1 MSGPP
6 VVLFDID
13 GTLITTGGAGAR
25 AWRRSFKAHFDVDA
39 DITVFT
45 QTGQTDPMVARL
57 TFIGAVGREPADGEL
72 GALIMG
78 YVMALP
84 DEVAASTGYRV
95 MPGVVDLLHRLA
107 EAGAILGLVTGNIEG
122 AARIKVDRADL
133 NRYFPVGGYG
143 SDSADRGA
151 LTAAAIQ
158 RAETLHGHEL
168 DRRSIFVVGDTP
180 LDVAAAHAAGAV
192 SVAVA
197 TGEFS
202 TEELRGAGAE
212 HVLSTLED
220 PFPGAPE
227 PSSRV

>member
-25 AWRRSFKAHFDVDA
+25 AWRTSFKRHFEVDA
-39 DITVFT
+39 DIRTFT

-57 TFIGAVGREPADGEL
+57 TFVGAVGREPADGEL
-72 GALIMG
+72 GTLIMG

-95 MPGVVDLLHRLA
+95 FPGVVDLLRRLG
-107 EAGAILGLVTGNIEG
+107 EAGAILGLVSGNIEG
-122 AARIKVDRADL
+122 AARIKIDRGDL

-143 SDSADRGA
+143 SDSADRGE
-151 LTAAAIQ
+151 LTAVAIG
-158 RAETLHGHEL
+158 RAETLHGHSL
-168 DRRSIFVVGDTP
+168 DRGSIFVVGDTP

-197 TGEFS
+197 TGEYS
-202 TEELRGAGAE
+202 VDELRSAGAE
-212 HVLSTLED
+212 HVLTTLED
-220 PFPGAPE
+220 PFPGAA
-227 PSSRV
+227 

>member
-25 AWRRSFKAHFDVDA
+25 AWRRSFEAHFRVDA
-39 DITVFT
+39 DITSFT
-45 QTGQTDPMVARL
+45 ATGMTDPTVARL
-57 TFIGAVGREPADGEL
+57 TFVGTVGREPEDGEL
-72 GALIMG
+72 GTLIMG

-84 DEVAASTGYRV
+84 DEVASSTGYRV
-95 MPGVVDLLHRLA
+95 LPGVVDLLRRLG
-107 EAGAILGLVTGNIEG
+107 EGGAILGLVTGNIEG
-122 AARIKVDRADL
+122 AARIKINRADL

-143 SDSADRGA
+143 SDSADRGE
-151 LTAAAIQ
+151 LTAVAIR
-158 RAETLHGHEL
+158 RAETLHGHEVN
-168 DRRSIFVVGDTP
+168 RKSIYVVGDTP

-202 TEELRGAGAE
+202 ADDLRGAGAE
-212 HVLSTLED
+212 HVLATLED
-220 PFPGAPE
+220 PFPD
-227 PSSRV
+227 SS